1 MCAKL
6 LQPHLTLCDPWTVA
20 CQAPL
25 SMGFSSPE
33 YWSGLPCPPPGD
45 LPDPG
50 IKPTSLKSPALQVGS
65 LPLVPPGKP
74 CFLEP
79 PFNPS
84 LQALL
89 CHDASG
95 PLVILGLSIWA
106 LLEQSVLSAQETL
119 QQPSLRLSSQGLPLL
134 SLKT

>member
-1 MCAKL
+1 
-6 LQPHLTLCDPWTVA
+6 
-20 CQAPL
+20 
-25 SMGFSSPE
+25 MGFSRQE
-33 YWSGLPCPPPGD
+33 YWSELPCPRPGD
-45 LPDPG
+45 LPDPE
-50 IKPTSLKSPALQVGS
+50 IKPTSLKFSALQVGS
-65 LPLVPPGKP
+65 LPLAPPGKP

-95 PLVILGLSIWA
+95 PLMILGLSRWA
-106 LLEQSVLSAQETL
+106 LLEQAVLSAQETL
-119 QQPSLRLSSQGLPLL
+119 QQPSLCLSSQGLSLL